1 MPCSKLEYVFT
12 FATTIGK
19 EYLIFS
25 WSHADVAKLVD
36 ALDLGSSAARHGGS
50 SPSIR
55 TLQALN
61 PYPAQQE
68 RDWGFLIQ
76 HQLIEHTLEITVDK
90 YNSNQASIKIKLI
103 EADYQPKV
111 DAKLKDYAK
120 KAVIR
125 GFRPGKAPISMVKSM
140 YGVSLLVE
148 EINTI
153 LGESLN
159 NHLKEQS
166 FKVLGEPLP
175 VEKVEESIDWKTQKD
190 FEFEYKIGFVE
201 SIAVKLDQSIKGVKY
216 SIKVDQNLID
226 ETIDNL
232 KAQYGE
238 STNPEI
244 SEAGDFIYGDLKA
257 SETDFSKTLS
267 LDTVKLSKKL
277 AGKFVGLS
285 KEAVVEFNTKDIKKD
300 EWTACFGLSDEEGDA
315 AKGSYSYVVKNI
327 NRKTKAELNQEF
339 FDKIFGPDQVKT
351 KKEFEDK
358 VKETL
363 QGSYDKESNIFTE
376 EELKKLIVEKT
387 NLSLP
392 DSFLKEWLI
401 KANEGK
407 VTEIEVEAEYPLYA
421 KQLSWSL
428 ISNQIAKDHAI
439 QAEHADVIEKTKEM
453 IREQF
458 ASSGLGA
465 QLESSMDLFVD
476 NYLKGNEGQNYMNLM
491 TSVQNEKVLALIQE
505 KIKMTDKNLSINEF
519 KELLDK

>member
-1 MPCSKLEYVFT
+1 
-12 FATTIGK
+12 
-19 EYLIFS
+19 
-25 WSHADVAKLVD
+25 
-36 ALDLGSSAARHGGS
+36 
-50 SPSIR
+50 
-55 TLQALN
+55 
-61 PYPAQQE
+61 
-68 RDWGFLIQ
+68 
-76 HQLIEHTLEITVDK
+76 LEITVDK
-90 YNSNQASIKIKLI
+90 HTANQASIKIKLI

-125 GFRPGKAPISMVKSM
+125 GFRPGKAPITMVKSM

-159 NHLKEQS
+159 NHLKEQT

-175 VEKVEESIDWKTQKD
+175 VEKGEESIDWKNQKD

-201 SIAVKLDQSIKGVKY
+201 TIEVKLDQTIEGVKY
-216 SIKVDQNLID
+216 SIKVDQKLIY
-226 ETIDNL
+226 ETVDNL
-232 KAQYGE
+232 TSQYGE
-238 STNPEI
+238 STSPEV
-244 SEAGDFIYGDLKA
+244 SEATDFIYGDLKSTA
-257 SETDFSKTLS
+257 TDFSKTTS
-267 LDTVKLSKKL
+267 VDTTKLSKKL
-277 AGKFVGLS
+277 AGKFIGLS
-285 KEAVVEFNTKDIKKD
+285 KDAVVEFDAKEVKKD
-300 EWTACFGLSDEEGDA
+300 EWTAGFGLSDEEADA
-315 AKGSYSYVVKNI
+315 AKDSYAFVAKNI
-327 NRKTKAELNQEF
+327 NRKAKAELNQEF

-363 QGSYDKESNIFTE
+363 QGSYDRESKVYTE

-392 DSFLKEWLI
+392 DAFLKEWLI

-407 VTEIEVEAEYPLYA
+407 VTEAEVEAEYPLYA

-428 ISNQIAKDHAI
+428 ISNQVAKEHAI

-458 ASSGLGA
+458 ASSGLGS
-465 QLESSMDLFVD
+465 QMESSMDLFVD

-505 KIKMTDKNLSINEF
+505 KIKMTDKNLSIDEF

>member
-1 MPCSKLEYVFT
+1 M
-12 FATTIGK
+12 
-19 EYLIFS
+19 
-25 WSHADVAKLVD
+25 
-36 ALDLGSSAARHGGS
+36 
-50 SPSIR
+50 
-55 TLQALN
+55 
-61 PYPAQQE
+61 
-68 RDWGFLIQ
+68 
-76 HQLIEHTLEITVDK
+76 EITVDK
-90 YNSNQASIKIKLI
+90 HTANQASIKIKLI

-201 SIAVKLDQSIKGVKY
+201 SIAVKLDQSIKGVNY
-216 SIKVDQNLID
+216 SIKVDQKLID

-232 KAQYGE
+232 KSQYGE

-285 KEAVVEFNTKDIKKD
+285 KEAVVEFNAKDIKKD

-327 NRKTKAELNQEF
+327 NRKAKAELNQEF

-491 TSVQNEKVLALIQE
+491 TSLQNEKVLALIQE